1 MGRKAG
7 GRQGFEYR
15 ARVVK
20 SSFDW
25 GNIKQLEQP
34 FEDLVIYETHVRG
47 YTKDKSSGVSAPA
60 HLPV

>member
-47 YTKDKSSGVSAPA
+47 YTRISPLESAHRE